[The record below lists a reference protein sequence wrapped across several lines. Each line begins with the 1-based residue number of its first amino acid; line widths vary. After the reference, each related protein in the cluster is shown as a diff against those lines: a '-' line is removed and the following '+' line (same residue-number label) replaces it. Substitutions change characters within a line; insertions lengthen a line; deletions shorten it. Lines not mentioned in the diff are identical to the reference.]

1 MVEQYVGVRID
12 NESYAIPI
20 LEIHEII
27 RMQEITHIPN
37 SRRFVRGVINL
48 RGQIIPVVS
57 LRECMG
63 MPDEEYTK
71 ATRIVVVNDHDS
83 VIGMIVD
90 RVNQV
95 LSFADV
101 QPPPEQN
108 KDAADSVLAGIGH
121 KGDML
126 VSILNLEALL
136 KE

>member
-1 MVEQYVGVRID
+1 MVEQYVGVRIGK
-12 NESYAIPI
+12 EIYAIPI

-27 RMQEITHIPN
+27 RMQEIAPIPH

-48 RGQIIPVVS
+48 RGQIIAVVS
-57 LRECMG
+57 LRECLG

-71 ATRIVVVNDHDS
+71 ATRIVVVNDRDG

-90 RVNQV
+90 SVHQV

-101 QPPPEQN
+101 QPPPEN
-108 KDAADSVLAGIGH
+108 KDGVDSVLGGIGH

-126 VSILNLEALL
+126 VSILNVEALL
-136 KE
+136 KD